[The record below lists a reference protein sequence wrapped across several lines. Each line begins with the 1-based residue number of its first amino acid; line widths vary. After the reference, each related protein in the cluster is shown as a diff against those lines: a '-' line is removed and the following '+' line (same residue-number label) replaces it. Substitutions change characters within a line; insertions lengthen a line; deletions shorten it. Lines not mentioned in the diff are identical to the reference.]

1 MCQLKSWNSGL
12 VGDELNCNVLFFAH
26 AADAVGCKEQSM
38 AIPQGTTVSE
48 LFDIIALEHPQFE
61 TLKECCAVA
70 MNLQMC
76 CLLSTCDEIAGK
88 VSVEDPITKGLKLY

>member
-12 VGDELNCNVLFFAH
+12 VGDKLNCNVLFFAH

-48 LFDIIALEHPQFE
+48 LFDRIALEHPQFE

-76 CLLSTCDEIAGK
+76 SIETELLDGCTIAFLPP
-88 VSVEDPITKGLKLY
+88 VSGG